1 VRKRSARSCHVAYLF
16 EGSVRWAGNRIR
28 VSATLVDT
36 ANSFRVWSE
45 EIDGKL
51 DDVFAV
57 QERVASR
64 IVDVLHLKLSRGN
77 DGAEP
82 GYRNREERS
91 PDEL

>member
-1 VRKRSARSCHVAYLF
+1 MASS
-16 EGSVRWAGNRIR
+16 
-28 VSATLVDT
+28 TT
-36 ANSFRVWSE
+36 
-45 EIDGKL
+45 
-51 DDVFAV
+51 VFAV